1 MVGLLTAMV
10 VLVAAGA
17 IGVQAQAGPWDAALH
32 YISPSLVQ
40 QYNAVC
46 LDGTNPGRYGGVH
59 AS

>member
-10 VLVAAGA
+10 VLVAVGA